1 MHILEL
7 PKGKRRWLA
16 RVVRLALVQDKEVP
30 TLFVAI
36 AVAFCS
42 NRRGEFTEQDAQ
54 DWIERHRSEL
64 PRLLLELAREPA
76 NKAVIDE
83 LRHAAEIA
91 AEPGFTEAI

>member
-1 MHILEL
+1 MRIQDL
-7 PKGKRRWLA
+7 PKGERRWLA
-16 RVVRLALVQDKEVP
+16 RVVRLALVQDREVSA
-30 TLFVAI
+30 LFVAI

-54 DWIERHRSEL
+54 DWIERNRSEL
-64 PRLLLELAREPA
+64 PRLLLELAREPE

-83 LRHAAEIA
+83 LRNAAEIA